1 MQNKLPYRHINECRL
16 CKSHDL
22 EELIDFD
29 NVPLGNNLLTNKN
42 LALHVDEYPLKVM
55 RCKACNH
62 FQLNCAVNPNT
73 LYAINYTYLSGVGLS
88 FINHIKNYVKWIE
101 KKTNI
106 SKSSVIVD
114 VGSNDG
120 TCLENFKKKGYT
132 VCGVDPAKLAVEISR
147 KKNIFTINNFFN
159 EESCQEI
166 LDKFG
171 KVDLITSQNVLAHV
185 DDIRFTFKKIYDLL
199 KQGGYFVFEVGYF
212 KNVLELGTFDTI
224 YHEHI
229 DYHHASPLVKFL
241 SSIGFSVIEIENNNI
256 QGGSIRLLLRKTGQG
271 LVSKSAVKFLLK
283 EKKAVIYDEYFL
295 KNWSNKIKNNISQI
309 KAIINKEKEK
319 GIPCFA
325 YGSPTKAVLLL
336 KTAEL
341 STSDIQY
348 IVEDNKYKVGK
359 FLPKI
364 SLPILPVDQLDFEKR
379 CLIIILAWN
388 FSDDIINKLRKLFN
402 VPFKVIIPIP
412 QLKILDL

>member
-1 MQNKLPYRHINECRL
+1 MQIKLPYRHIHKCRL
-16 CKSHDL
+16 CQSQDL
-22 EELIDFD
+22 DELIDFD
-29 NVPLGNNLLTNKN
+29 NVPLGNNLLENKN
-42 LALHVDEYPLKVM
+42 RALNADVYPLKVM

-62 FQLNCAVNPNT
+62 FQLNCAVDPNI
-73 LYAINYTYLSGVGLS
+73 LYATNYTYLSGIGSS
-88 FINHIKNYVKWIE
+88 FINHIKKYVSWIE

-106 SKSSVIVD
+106 SQSSVIVD
-114 VGSNDG
+114 IGSNDG
-120 TCLENFKKKGYT
+120 TCLEYFKQKGYI

-159 EESCQEI
+159 EEAYREI

-171 KVDLITSQNVLAHV
+171 EVDIVTSQNVLAHV
-185 DDIRFTFKKIYDLL
+185 DDIRLTFKKIYDLL
-199 KQGGYFVFEVGYF
+199 KQDGYFVFEVGYF

-229 DYHHASPLVKFL
+229 DYHHAAPLVKFL
-241 SSIGFSVIEIENNNI
+241 SSIGFDTINIENNEI
-256 QGGSIRLLLRKTGQG
+256 QGGSLRLLLRKTGLGQ
-271 LVSKSAVKFLLK
+271 VSKSAEKFLST
-283 EKKAVIYDEYFL
+283 EKQSVIFNEYFL
-295 KNWSNKIKNNISQI
+295 KNWSKKVKSISSKITEIV
-309 KAIINKEKEK
+309 NKEKEK

-325 YGSPTKAVLLL
+325 YGSPTKAILLL

-341 STSDIQY
+341 SPDDIVY

-364 SLPILPVDQLDFEKR
+364 SLPILPVDQLDFNKK

-388 FSDDIINKLRKLFN
+388 FSDDIISKLRKQFN
-402 VPFKVIIPIP
+402 APFKVIIPLP
-412 QLKILDL
+412 HLKVIDL

>member
-1 MQNKLPYRHINECRL
+1 MQIERPYRHIHKCRL
-16 CKSHDL
+16 CQSHDL
-22 EELIDFD
+22 DEFIDFD
-29 NVPLGNNLLTNKN
+29 DVPLGNNLLENKN
-42 LALHVDEYPLKVM
+42 NALNADVYPLKVV

-62 FQLNCAVNPNT
+62 FQLNCAVNPNI
-73 LYAINYTYLSGVGLS
+73 LYATNYTYLSGIGSS
-88 FINHIKNYVKWIE
+88 FINHIKKYVSWIE

-106 SKSSVIVD
+106 SQSSIIVD
-114 VGSNDG
+114 IGSNDG
-120 TCLENFKKKGYT
+120 TCLKYFKQKGYI

-159 EESCQEI
+159 EESCREI

-171 KVDLITSQNVLAHV
+171 QVDIVTSQNVLAHV
-185 DDIRFTFKKIYDLL
+185 DDIRLTFKKIYDLL
-199 KQGGYFVFEVGYF
+199 KQDGYFVFEVGYF

-229 DYHHASPLVKFL
+229 DYHHANPLVKLL
-241 SSIGFSVIEIENNNI
+241 SSIGFDTINIENNDI
-256 QGGSIRLLLRKTGQG
+256 QGGSLRLLLKKTGLGQI
-271 LVSKSAVKFLLK
+271 SKSAEKFLLTEK
-283 EKKAVIYDEYFL
+283 ESVIFNEYFL
-295 KNWSNKIKNNISQI
+295 KNWSKKVKSISSKIREIVNI
-309 KAIINKEKEK
+309 EKEK

-325 YGSPTKAVLLL
+325 YGSPTKAILLL

-341 STSDIQY
+341 SPADIVY

-364 SLPILPVDQLDFEKR
+364 SLPILPVDQLDFNKK

-388 FSDDIINKLRKLFN
+388 FADDIISKLRKQFN
-402 VPFKVIIPIP
+402 APFKVIIPLP
-412 QLKILDL
+412 HLKVLDL